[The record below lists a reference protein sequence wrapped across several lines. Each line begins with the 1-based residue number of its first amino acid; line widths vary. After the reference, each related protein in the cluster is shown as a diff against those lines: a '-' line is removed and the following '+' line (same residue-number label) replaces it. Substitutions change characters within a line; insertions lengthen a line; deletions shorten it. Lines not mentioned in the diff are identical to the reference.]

1 MIRFRFNPGRVFS
14 ICSAIF
20 LFVAFITSLH
30 LKLQIGTFIP
40 SQKVVI
46 VTHGLSFLL
55 SVIVIFKPVLCIQVF
70 VLMCESILTIMTGYQ
85 TLGVFLFYAIVILM
99 FVNGKFRIRPVLEL
113 LPFVIL
119 HILSLLLTYKQGI
132 FFVFMGLANSF
143 FYAAFFYWIY
153 DILRAKLSCFLP
165 AETKNNSIIKE
176 KPGEQLHLSDYNL
189 SERQVNFILDNLH
202 KNSSYKELSE
212 TYFVS
217 LSTVKKEFSELY
229 RIFNVTKLEELR
241 HLLLQFQVSR

>member
-1 MIRFRFNPGRVFS
+1 MIRFRFNPGRVFA
-14 ICSAIF
+14 IFSAVF

-30 LKLQIGTFIP
+30 FDLRVETFIP

-46 VTHGLSFLL
+46 VTHGISFLL
-55 SVIVIFKPVLCIQVF
+55 SLIVIFKPVLFIQVF

-99 FVNGKFRIRPVLEL
+99 LVNGKFRFRPVLEM
-113 LPFVIL
+113 LPLVSL
-119 HILSLLLTYKQGI
+119 HIISLLLTYKQGF
-132 FFVFMGLANSF
+132 FFVLMGFSNSL
-143 FYAAFFYWIY
+143 FYAAFFYWIF

-176 KPGEQLHLSDYNL
+176 KHGEQLHLSDYNL
-189 SERQVNFILDNLH
+189 SDRQMNFILDNIH

-217 LSTVKKEFSELY
+217 ISTVKKEFTEVY
-229 RIFNVTKLEELR
+229 KIFNVKKLEDLR
-241 HLLLQFQVSR
+241 LLLLQYQVSK

>member
-1 MIRFRFNPGRVFS
+1 
-14 ICSAIF
+14 
-20 LFVAFITSLH
+20 
-30 LKLQIGTFIP
+30 
-40 SQKVVI
+40 
-46 VTHGLSFLL
+46 
-55 SVIVIFKPVLCIQVF
+55 
-70 VLMCESILTIMTGYQ
+70 
-85 TLGVFLFYAIVILM
+85 
-99 FVNGKFRIRPVLEL
+99 
-113 LPFVIL
+113 
-119 HILSLLLTYKQGI
+119 
-132 FFVFMGLANSF
+132 MGLANSF

-241 HLLLQFQVSR
+241 LLLLQFQVSR